1 MPCGIAPAVTV
12 AADRPRDAAGTDA
25 MIALTPTPN
34 DPMPPLRQAFARMR
48 TAFHADMAPGLPVR
62 RDRLA
67 RVARMTR
74 HHAREIIAAISAD
87 FGHRSPHETLIA
99 DLLAVDEAI
108 KHAQRYLAGWMRP
121 QRIATALMYR
131 PGYNRLLAQP
141 LGVVG
146 VVAPWNYPYQLSL
159 LPAVAALAAGNRVMI
174 KPSELTPRTAE
185 LMARIVGETFDEDE
199 LAVFPGD
206 ATVGKAFVELPF
218 DHLFFTGSTAVGRIV
233 AQAAAKNLTPVTLE
247 LGGKSPVIVD
257 AEAAFESIAPKIAI
271 GKLFNAGQTCIAP
284 DYALVPRARI
294 DEFVAAMTTAIGK
307 LYPTLNGNADYT
319 SIVNERHY
327 ARLVGLRAD
336 ARTRGARVVEVN
348 PAAEALPAAARK
360 LAPALILD
368 ASDEMA
374 VMREEIFGPLLPV
387 VAYDSL
393 DDAIGYVNRRE
404 RPLALYWFGDN
415 AARRDRVLQGTIAG
429 GVTVNG
435 CLTHFAQEAQPFGGV
450 GASGIGSYHGVH
462 GFRAFSKE
470 KPVYYQGRL
479 GIMPLL
485 LPPYG
490 GLLDRVLAWFA
501 R

>member
-1 MPCGIAPAVTV
+1 
-12 AADRPRDAAGTDA
+12 

-34 DPMPPLRQAFARMR
+34 NPMPPLRQAFEQMR

-74 HHAREIIAAISAD
+74 HHARDIIAAISAD

-108 KHAQRYLAGWMRP
+108 KHARRHLAGWMRP

-131 PGYNRLLAQP
+131 PGYNRLLPQP

-146 VVAPWNYPYQLSL
+146 VVAPWNYPYQLSM

-174 KPSELTPRTAE
+174 KPSELAPRTAE

-257 AEAAFESIAPKIAI
+257 AEGTFESIAPKVAI

-284 DYALVPRARI
+284 DYALVPRARV
-294 DEFVAAMTTAIGK
+294 DEFVTAMTRAIGK
-307 LYPTLNGNADYT
+307 LYPTLAGNADYT

-327 ARLVGLRAD
+327 ARLAGLLAD
-336 ARTRGARVVEVN
+336 ARARGARVVEVN
-348 PAAEALPAAARK
+348 PAAEALAPSVRK

-368 ASDEMA
+368 TGDEMA

-415 AARRDRVLQGTIAG
+415 AARRDRVLHGTVAG

-450 GASGIGSYHGVH
+450 GASGNGSYHGVY

-490 GLLDRVLAWFA
+490 TLLDRVLSWFA